1 MWPPG
6 ARPQHSHSLEQCIAS
21 HLELLQYK
29 VERTLESWLS
39 SGRKL
44 GYDMDC
50 VCVREGERKI
60 YWPIHFHSP
69 SFIISKLQAIPR
81 IYFFHICYLW
91 KSLLSPPTHICSC
104 TFIFFFETRRQ
115 NQTTNSLKKISCSSS
130 VDGREDGKGAL
141 LELCPPVGELCQP
154 EHHFNSGCTLN
165 HLLQTCITHYGHTL
179 CVSPAISGSPSQ
191 TGHPP
196 PAVGGEQDTQEPSG
210 LWR

>member
-1 MWPPG
+1 M
-6 ARPQHSHSLEQCIAS
+6 C
-21 HLELLQYK
+21 
-29 VERTLESWLS
+29 ERE
-39 SGRKL
+39 K
-44 GYDMDC
+44 
-50 VCVREGERKI
+50 ERKV

-69 SFIISKLQAIPR
+69 SLIISKVQAIPK
-81 IYFFHICYLW
+81 IYFFTSVTYG
-91 KSLLSPPTHICSC
+91 SLCSHLQL
-104 TFIFFFETRRQ
+104 TSARAHAHFFFRNKETKS
-115 NQTTNSLKKISCSSS
+115 NNKLPKKKQPSCSSS
-130 VDGREDGKGAL
+130 VDGRGDGKGAL